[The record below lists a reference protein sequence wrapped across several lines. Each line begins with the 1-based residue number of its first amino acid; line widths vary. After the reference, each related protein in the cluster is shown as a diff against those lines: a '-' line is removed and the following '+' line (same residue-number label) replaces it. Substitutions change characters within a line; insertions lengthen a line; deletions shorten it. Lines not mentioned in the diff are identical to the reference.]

1 MTLKE
6 KRLLQLAAVVFVVL
20 LSVQLLPAA
29 LRFVQNYWQQ
39 LELYQRDIENAKK
52 LQQQTQYWQQQHA
65 QAQQQH
71 QAVYNSLLLGANPQL
86 VGANLQKLLRTIAH
100 TAGITISSMDPP
112 ETEIS
117 RNQEWMLVVQTIR
130 FDATSKTLIAFLQAL
145 DQAQEKLVVSN
156 LNIRARRDKLDGT
169 MKITGFAQAP

>member
-1 MTLKE
+1 VTLKE

-20 LSVQLLPAA
+20 LAVQLLPAA

-39 LELYQRDIENAKK
+39 FELYQRDIENAKK

-65 QAQQQH
+65 QAQQQR
-71 QAVYNSLLLGANPQL
+71 QAVYDSLLLGANPQL

-100 TAGITISSMDPP
+100 TTDITISSMDPP

-130 FDATSKTLIAFLQAL
+130 FDATSKTLIAFLHAL

-156 LNIRARRDKLDGT
+156 LDIRARRDKLDGT